1 MGLCGSDLILLWGLE
16 DAPETDESIGAGW
29 EIPGPPQDTAV

>member
-29 EIPGPPQDTAV
+29 EIPGPPQDPAV